1 MILPSKHIA
10 VERSLLG
17 VGGQILSR
25 LQEPKTTSRLWDE
38 IRDTDSSEDK
48 PVPYD
53 WFILALSFL
62 YTIDAIEFHKGR
74 IRRRSSK

>member
-1 MILPSKHIA
+1 MILPSKHVP

-17 VGGQILSR
+17 LGADVLSH
-25 LQEPKTTSRLWDE
+25 LSEPKTTSRLWDE
-38 IRDTDSSEDK
+38 IRASEHATKK

-74 IRRRSSK
+74 IRRSVAQ

>member
-17 VGGQILSR
+17 IGAEVLSQ
-25 LQEPKTTSRLWDE
+25 LYEPKTTSRLWDE
-38 IRDTDSSEDK
+38 IRTSALVQEKS
-48 PVPYD
+48 VPYD

-62 YTIDAIEFHKGR
+62 YAINAIEFRKGR
-74 IRRRSSK
+74 IYRRAPQ